1 MTVFDTGLELDFLQE
16 FYLISLDVFREVGY
30 AKDDNELTAWLSLLA
45 TSTYE
50 DAELLCQKYPW
61 MEEIF
66 AEISEY
72 VHNPEEVVGMFSE
85 ALKIMDDNMY
95 HYMADQYQAKVERQQ
110 AEIENLQTESQKL
123 YQTLIEQW
131 KKDGCTKE
139 SAISEIAVICKSEDA
154 ARDMVEKYW

>member
-1 MTVFDTGLELDFLQE
+1 
-16 FYLISLDVFREVGY
+16 
-30 AKDDNELTAWLSLLA
+30 
-45 TSTYE
+45 
-50 DAELLCQKYPW
+50 

-110 AEIENLQTESQKL
+110 AEIENLQMESQKL
-123 YQTLIEQW
+123 YQTLIEQL
-131 KKDGCTKE
+131 KKNDSTKE
-139 SAISEIAVICKSEDA
+139 SAILEFAAICESEEIAKDL
-154 ARDMVEKYW
+154 VEKYW

>member
-1 MTVFDTGLELDFLQE
+1 
-16 FYLISLDVFREVGY
+16 
-30 AKDDNELTAWLSLLA
+30 
-45 TSTYE
+45 
-50 DAELLCQKYPW
+50 
-61 MEEIF
+61 
-66 AEISEY
+66 
-72 VHNPEEVVGMFSE
+72 MFSE

-110 AEIENLQTESQKL
+110 AEIENQQAELETRQAEIENQQVKIENLQTESQKL

-139 SAISEIAVICKSEDA
+139 SAISEIAVICKSENT